1 MSDVKAGVRS
11 LEPAGIRSSL
21 EPIFVDCEVG
31 AHQKCVSEPTE
42 KPGLEPGARKTGR
55 FHIPVFNVTL
65 NHLRRIISKYL
76 KL

>member
-42 KPGLEPGARKTGR
+42 KPGLEPGARKNWQVPHPCFQR
-55 FHIPVFNVTL
+55 D
-65 NHLRRIISKYL
+65 L
-76 KL
+76 KSFKTYY